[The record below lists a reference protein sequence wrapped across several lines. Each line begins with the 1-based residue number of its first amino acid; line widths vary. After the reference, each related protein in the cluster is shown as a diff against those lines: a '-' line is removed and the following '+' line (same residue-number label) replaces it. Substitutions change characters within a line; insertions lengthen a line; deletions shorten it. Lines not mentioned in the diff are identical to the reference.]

1 MSEVMMGKASSETKN
16 LQIQRLLSKQ
26 ENTLDPDDEND
37 KVIFEILSEEQ

>member
-1 MSEVMMGKASSETKN
+1 MSEVMMGKASIETKN
-16 LQIQRLLSKQ
+16 LQIQRLLSTQ